1 MQIITDRKRLPK
13 RALLVIATIGW
24 ALVVYLCWEVLRDSW
39 ERSRYALDAIAGK
52 IPGLDPFNDRYTAH
66 PYQTLAHTVAG
77 VIFATLGPLQFVA
90 PLRRRFPRVHRV
102 SGYVFLPFGILS
114 GIAAAAMALSFP
126 VWGASYHQLIS
137 TAWSI
142 FMVFAFVNAF
152 NHVRNRNF
160 LLHREWMMRGF
171 ATGLA
176 VAVFR
181 VILDDVLVPMGYSF
195 DQRWAIVMVVSLP
208 ITLAATE
215 FWIRVT
221 RPRQLSAGARLA
233 TSA

>member
-1 MQIITDRKRLPK
+1 
-13 RALLVIATIGW
+13 
-24 ALVVYLCWEVLRDSW
+24 
-39 ERSRYALDAIAGK
+39 
-52 IPGLDPFNDRYTAH
+52 
-66 PYQTLAHTVAG
+66 
-77 VIFATLGPLQFVA
+77 
-90 PLRRRFPRVHRV
+90 
-102 SGYVFLPFGILS
+102 
-114 GIAAAAMALSFP
+114 
-126 VWGASYHQLIS
+126 
-137 TAWSI
+137 
-142 FMVFAFVNAF
+142 MVFAFVNAF
-152 NHVRNRNF
+152 NHVRSRNF

-221 RPRQLSAGARLA
+221 RPRQLRAGARPA
-233 TSA
+233 TNA

>member
-1 MQIITDRKRLPK
+1 MQIITDSKRLPK
-13 RALLVIATIGW
+13 PVLMVIATIGW
-24 ALVVYLCWEVLRDSW
+24 ALVVYLSWEVLRDSW
-39 ERSRYALDAIAGK
+39 DRSRFALDALAGR
-52 IPGLDPFNDRYTAH
+52 IPALDPFNDRYTAH
-66 PYQTLAHTVAG
+66 PYQTLAHTAAG

-102 SGYVFLPFGILS
+102 SGYIFLPFGILS
-114 GIAAAAMALSFP
+114 GVAAAAITLSFP
-126 VWGASYHQLIS
+126 IWGASYHQLIG
-137 TAWSI
+137 TGWSI
-142 FMVFAFVNAF
+142 FMVFAFVNALI
-152 NHVRNRNF
+152 HVRNRNF

-208 ITLAATE
+208 ITLGATE
-215 FWIRVT
+215 FWIRAT
-221 RPRQLSAGARLA
+221 RPRQLRADARLA